1 MVSLPNLITL
11 GRLLLVPVI
20 ISLLLDGRHVLVFT
34 LFLVAGVSDAVDG
47 FVAKRY
53 NSATALGAYLDP
65 LADKALLVSIF
76 VALGILNHLPV
87 WLVILVVSRD
97 ILIIGAI
104 VLSFLIGHPVV
115 IAPLRISK
123 ANTFL
128 QITLASYVLAFLTFP
143 NLDIPYLDIDTLT
156 LAVAATTI
164 LSGGSYLITWYR
176 SVATWENGHEE

>member
-97 ILIIGAI
+97 ILIIGAV

-176 SVATWENGHEE
+176 SVATWEDGHEE